1 MLFIGLY
8 AVVGLPAVRLLTSDA
23 EVVEAA
29 RKFLPWLL
37 LMPPLGCAAFTWDGI
52 FLGATASRGLM
63 LSMAGAA
70 VSFFAVW
77 YTGKWLLRP
86 EREAAIHLLF
96 AAYFAHLA
104 FRTAWLT
111 FRYRKEVLGAIGT
124 S

>member
-1 MLFIGLY
+1 M
-8 AVVGLPAVRLLTSDA
+8 LTSDA

-37 LMPPLGCAAFTWDGI
+37 LMPLLGCAAFTWDGI

-63 LSMAGAA
+63 VSMAGAA
-70 VSFFAVW
+70 VSFFVVW
-77 YTGKWLLRP
+77 FAGRALLQP
-86 EREAAIHLLF
+86 AGATALHLLF
-96 AAYFAHLA
+96 AAYFSHLA

-111 FRYRKEVLGAIGT
+111 IRYRKEVLGAIGT